1 MSSAPF
7 AATIAAQAPARRVLV
22 VEDDEA
28 LREAISF
35 TLGVHEIS
43 HCLARN
49 GIEAL
54 ALLNTET
61 PAIIVSDVRMP
72 ELDGIGLLR
81 AVRRQMPDVPFV
93 LMTAYADVAAA
104 VDAIKCGAREFL
116 LKPFQPETL
125 IEVVERHRADP
136 TASGPVGEDPAFLQ
150 MLTRLRRVAASE
162 LSVLL
167 SGESGTGK
175 EVLAR
180 DVHAHSQRA
189 RGPFVAINCAAIPK
203 DLLEATLFGYE
214 RGAFTGAQKSQAGK
228 FELAHGGTLFLD
240 EIGEMPPELQAKLL
254 RVLQERVVERV
265 GSHQEI
271 SLDFRLVAATNRRLE
286 QAVRDGRFREDLYFR
301 IGVFPLE
308 IPPLRTRVDDID
320 VLARHFLKRYSAP
333 AGRPGARLSDGA
345 LTRMR
350 QHPWPGNVR
359 ELENVIQRALL
370 MADTDDIMSDDLGLP
385 ANVAHPGGGAVNS
398 SAPAGLEWGMRAG
411 GMQTGG
417 LQASQMG
424 HPIAETAGITS
435 GQFSAHQPGTAADS
449 HGNSYGGGGVG
460 SSLSGNSDGA
470 SPTLPSSL
478 AREDAV
484 DMRSIE
490 REHILQVLRT
500 VNGSRRRAVE
510 LLGISERALRYKLKS
525 YREEGH
531 PVS

>member
-1 MSSAPF
+1 MSPISQASAQP
-7 AATIAAQAPARRVLV
+7 PARRVLV
-22 VEDDEA
+22 VEDDDA

-35 TLGVHEIS
+35 TLGVHDIS
-43 HCLARN
+43 HCLAGN

-93 LMTAYADVAAA
+93 LMTAYADVSAA

-320 VLARHFLKRYSAP
+320 VLSRHFLKRYSAP
-333 AGRPGARLSDGA
+333 AGRPGARLSDA
-345 LTRMR
+345 AMARMR

-370 MADTDDIMSDDLGLP
+370 MADTDDILPDDLGLP
-385 ANVAHPGGGAVNS
+385 VQTGVASGIPLASG
-398 SAPAGLEWGMRAG
+398 PL
-411 GMQTGG
+411 GMQTGTQVGG
-417 LQASQMG
+417 LD
-424 HPIAETAGITS
+424 
-435 GQFSAHQPGTAADS
+435 FS
-449 HGNSYGGGGVG
+449 GVG
-460 SSLSGNSDGA
+460 SNASGVPDSTTETPIVVGEVSVPGSDA
-470 SPTLPSSL
+470 PS
-478 AREDAV
+478 ADAV

-490 REHILQVLRT
+490 REHILQVLRN

-525 YREEGH
+525 YRDEGH

>member
-1 MSSAPF
+1 M
-7 AATIAAQAPARRVLV
+7 
-22 VEDDEA
+22 EDDDA

-35 TLGVHEIS
+35 TLGVHDIS
-43 HCLARN
+43 HCLASN

-54 ALLNTET
+54 AWLNTET

-81 AVRRQMPDVPFV
+81 AVRRQMPEVPFV

-104 VDAIKCGAREFL
+104 VDAIKSGAREFL

-214 RGAFTGAQKSQAGK
+214 KGAFTGAQKSQAGK
-228 FELAHGGTLFLD
+228 FELANGGTLFLD

-271 SLDFRLVAATNRRLE
+271 ALDFRLVAATNRRLE
-286 QAVRDGRFREDLYFR
+286 QAVREGRFREDLYFR

-320 VLARHFLKRYSAP
+320 VLSRHFLKRYSAP

-345 LTRMR
+345 LARMR

-370 MADTDDIMSDDLGLP
+370 MADTDDILPDDLGLP
-385 ANVAHPGGGAVNS
+385 VQTVNPSRPAVE
-398 SAPAGLEWGMRAG
+398 AAGFTNLSPSTQE
-411 GMQTGG
+411 
-417 LQASQMG
+417 
-424 HPIAETAGITS
+424 
-435 GQFSAHQPGTAADS
+435 PGTGIDS
-449 HGNSYGGGGVG
+449 QVPSALDGGTIGDSNGN
-460 SSLSGNSDGA
+460 DGDA
-470 SPTLPSSL
+470 STTNITVPPG
-478 AREDAV
+478 EDPV

-525 YREEGH
+525 YREEGRQ
-531 PVS
+531 VS

>member
-1 MSSAPF
+1 MNSAANP
-7 AATIAAQAPARRVLV
+7 ANPATNLATQQPPASNQPPARRVLV
-22 VEDDEA
+22 VEDDDA

-35 TLGVHEIS
+35 TLGVHDIS
-43 HCLARN
+43 HCLASN

-54 ALLNTET
+54 AWLNTET

-81 AVRRQMPDVPFV
+81 AVRRQMPEVPFV

-104 VDAIKCGAREFL
+104 VDAIKSGAREFL

-203 DLLEATLFGYE
+203 DLLEATLFGYDK
-214 RGAFTGAQKSQAGK
+214 GAFTGAQKSQAGK
-228 FELAHGGTLFLD
+228 FELANGGTLFLD

-286 QAVRDGRFREDLYFR
+286 QAVREGRFREDLYFR

-333 AGRPGARLSDGA
+333 AGRPGARLSDAA

-370 MADTDDIMSDDLGLP
+370 MADTDDILPDDLGLP
-385 ANVAHPGGGAVNS
+385 VQVTNLAAGAVS
-398 SAPAGLEWGMRAG
+398 PPTMVGLTKEQPSVQELGTAPEGQTITHSDWAVTPIASAPA
-411 GMQTGG
+411 
-417 LQASQMG
+417 
-424 HPIAETAGITS
+424 
-435 GQFSAHQPGTAADS
+435 
-449 HGNSYGGGGVG
+449 
-460 SSLSGNSDGA
+460 SD
-470 SPTLPSSL
+470 
-478 AREDAV
+478 DAV

-490 REHILQVLRT
+490 REHILQVLRH

-531 PVS
+531 TVS

>member
-1 MSSAPF
+1 MNSAANSNTP
-7 AATIAAQAPARRVLV
+7 ASTPSPGTQPPARRVLV
-22 VEDDEA
+22 VEDDDA

-35 TLGVHEIS
+35 TLGVHDIS
-43 HCLARN
+43 HCLASN

-54 ALLNTET
+54 AWLNTET

-81 AVRRQMPDVPFV
+81 AVRRQMPEVPFV

-104 VDAIKCGAREFL
+104 VDAIKSGAREFL

-150 MLTRLRRVAASE
+150 MLTRLRRVAGSE

-180 DVHAHSQRA
+180 DVHAHSKRA

-214 RGAFTGAQKSQAGK
+214 KGAFTGAQKSQAGK
-228 FELAHGGTLFLD
+228 FELANGGTLFLD

-286 QAVRDGRFREDLYFR
+286 QAVREGRFREDLYFR

-308 IPPLRTRVDDID
+308 IPPLRTRVDDIE
-320 VLARHFLKRYSAP
+320 VLSRHFLKRYSAP
-333 AGRPGARLSDGA
+333 AGRPGARLSDAA

-370 MADTDDIMSDDLGLP
+370 MADTADILPDDLGLP
-385 ANVAHPGGGAVNS
+385 EGAAVESAKVVGNVVVAGYSRSITPEAESAAEGAVDS
-398 SAPAGLEWGMRAG
+398 PAE
-411 GMQTGG
+411 
-417 LQASQMG
+417 S
-424 HPIAETAGITS
+424 
-435 GQFSAHQPGTAADS
+435 AAD
-449 HGNSYGGGGVG
+449 G
-460 SSLSGNSDGA
+460 
-470 SPTLPSSL
+470 
-478 AREDAV
+478 V

-490 REHILQVLRT
+490 REHILQVLRS

-525 YREEGH
+525 YREDGH
-531 PVS
+531 EVT

>member
-1 MSSAPF
+1 MNSAANLSNTATNF
-7 AATIAAQAPARRVLV
+7 ASQQPPASNQAPARRVLV
-22 VEDDEA
+22 VEDDDA

-35 TLGVHEIS
+35 TLGVHDIS
-43 HCLARN
+43 HCLASN

-54 ALLNTET
+54 AWLNSET

-81 AVRRQMPDVPFV
+81 AVRRQMPEVPFV

-104 VDAIKCGAREFL
+104 VDAIKTGAREFL

-214 RGAFTGAQKSQAGK
+214 KGAFTGAQKSQTGK
-228 FELAHGGTLFLD
+228 FELANRGTLFLD

-271 SLDFRLVAATNRRLE
+271 ALDFRLVAATNRRLE
-286 QAVRDGRFREDLYFR
+286 QAVREGRFREDLYFR

-320 VLARHFLKRYSAP
+320 VLSRHFLKRYSAP
-333 AGRPGARLSDGA
+333 AGRPGARLSDAA

-370 MADTDDIMSDDLGLP
+370 MADTDDILPDDLGLP
-385 ANVAHPGGGAVNS
+385 EGVAVEAAKVVGNVVVAGYSGSTTPEAENAAERAVD
-398 SAPAGLEWGMRAG
+398 SA
-411 GMQTGG
+411 
-417 LQASQMG
+417 
-424 HPIAETAGITS
+424 AES
-435 GQFSAHQPGTAADS
+435 AAD
-449 HGNSYGGGGVG
+449 G
-460 SSLSGNSDGA
+460 
-470 SPTLPSSL
+470 
-478 AREDAV
+478 V

-490 REHILQVLRT
+490 REHILQVLRS
-500 VNGSRRRAVE
+500 VNGSRRKAVE

-525 YREEGH
+525 YREDGH
-531 PVS
+531 EFT

>member
-1 MSSAPF
+1 
-7 AATIAAQAPARRVLV
+7 
-22 VEDDEA
+22 
-28 LREAISF
+28 
-35 TLGVHEIS
+35 
-43 HCLARN
+43 
-49 GIEAL
+49 
-54 ALLNTET
+54 
-61 PAIIVSDVRMP
+61 
-72 ELDGIGLLR
+72 
-81 AVRRQMPDVPFV
+81 
-93 LMTAYADVAAA
+93 
-104 VDAIKCGAREFL
+104 
-116 LKPFQPETL
+116 
-125 IEVVERHRADP
+125 
-136 TASGPVGEDPAFLQ
+136 

-271 SLDFRLVAATNRRLE
+271 ALDFRLVAATNRRLE

-308 IPPLRTRVDDID
+308 IPPLRTRIDDID
-320 VLARHFLKRYSAP
+320 VLSRHFLKRYSAP
-333 AGRPGARLSDGA
+333 AGRPGARLSEA
-345 LTRMR
+345 AMARMR

-370 MADTDDIMSDDLGLP
+370 MADTDDILPDDLGLP
-385 ANVAHPGGGAVNS
+385 VQEGVKSGVIE
-398 SAPAGLEWGMRAG
+398 APSVTVLPATSPPNHSDSGNDIGKERTEGTPM
-411 GMQTGG
+411 
-417 LQASQMG
+417 QAS
-424 HPIAETAGITS
+424 PET
-435 GQFSAHQPGTAADS
+435 
-449 HGNSYGGGGVG
+449 
-460 SSLSGNSDGA
+460 DGA
-470 SPTLPSSL
+470 S
-478 AREDAV
+478 DAV

-490 REHILQVLRT
+490 REHILQVLRN

-525 YREEGH
+525 YREEGREIA
-531 PVS
+531 

>member
-1 MSSAPF
+1 VSPISQASAQP
-7 AATIAAQAPARRVLV
+7 PARRVLV
-22 VEDDEA
+22 VEDDDA

-35 TLGVHEIS
+35 TLGVHDIS
-43 HCLARN
+43 HCLAGN

-93 LMTAYADVAAA
+93 LMTAYADVSAA

-136 TASGPVGEDPAFLQ
+136 SASGPVGEDPAFLQ

-180 DVHAHSQRA
+180 DVHAHSHRA
-189 RGPFVAINCAAIPK
+189 HGPFVAINCAAIPK

-320 VLARHFLKRYSAP
+320 VLSRHFLKRYSAP
-333 AGRPGARLSDGA
+333 AGRPGARLSDAA
-345 LTRMR
+345 LMRMR

-370 MADTDDIMSDDLGLP
+370 MADTDEIMPDDLGLP
-385 ANVAHPGGGAVNS
+385 VQAGVASGIALASGPIAVPAGTQTENFDFSGLGSNVADATDPPSENPIVVAEVSVTGSVMPGA
-398 SAPAGLEWGMRAG
+398 
-411 GMQTGG
+411 
-417 LQASQMG
+417 
-424 HPIAETAGITS
+424 
-435 GQFSAHQPGTAADS
+435 
-449 HGNSYGGGGVG
+449 
-460 SSLSGNSDGA
+460 
-470 SPTLPSSL
+470 
-478 AREDAV
+478 DAV

-490 REHILQVLRT
+490 RDHILQVLRN

-525 YREEGH
+525 YRDEGH

>member
-1 MSSAPF
+1 
-7 AATIAAQAPARRVLV
+7 
-22 VEDDEA
+22 
-28 LREAISF
+28 
-35 TLGVHEIS
+35 
-43 HCLARN
+43 
-49 GIEAL
+49 
-54 ALLNTET
+54 
-61 PAIIVSDVRMP
+61 MP

-81 AVRRQMPDVPFV
+81 AVRRQMPEVPFV
-93 LMTAYADVAAA
+93 LMTAYADVATA
-104 VDAIKCGAREFL
+104 VDAIKSGAREFL

-214 RGAFTGAQKSQAGK
+214 KGAFTGAQKSQAGK
-228 FELAHGGTLFLD
+228 FELANGGTLFLD

-286 QAVRDGRFREDLYFR
+286 QAVREGRFREDLYFR

-320 VLARHFLKRYSAP
+320 VLSRHFLKRYSAP

-345 LTRMR
+345 LARMR

-370 MADTDDIMSDDLGLP
+370 MADTDDILADDLGLP
-385 ANVAHPGGGAVNS
+385 TLSVNPSRPAVE
-398 SAPAGLEWGMRAG
+398 AAGVTNLLRGTHE
-411 GMQTGG
+411 
-417 LQASQMG
+417 
-424 HPIAETAGITS
+424 
-435 GQFSAHQPGTAADS
+435 PGTGIGSQVPSALGGDTIGDS
-449 HGNSYGGGGVG
+449 NGN
-460 SSLSGNSDGA
+460 DGDA
-470 SPTLPSSL
+470 STTNITVPTGEEP
-478 AREDAV
+478 V

-531 PVS
+531 QVS

>member
-1 MSSAPF
+1 MNSAANSNTP
-7 AATIAAQAPARRVLV
+7 ASTPSPGTQPPARRVLV
-22 VEDDEA
+22 VEDDDA

-35 TLGVHEIS
+35 TLGVHDIS
-43 HCLARN
+43 HCLASN

-54 ALLNTET
+54 AWLNTET

-81 AVRRQMPDVPFV
+81 AVRRQMPEVPFV

-104 VDAIKCGAREFL
+104 VDAIKSGAREFL

-150 MLTRLRRVAASE
+150 MLTRLRRVAGSE

-180 DVHAHSQRA
+180 DVHAHSKRA

-214 RGAFTGAQKSQAGK
+214 KGAFTGAQKSQAGK
-228 FELAHGGTLFLD
+228 FELANGGTLFLD

-286 QAVRDGRFREDLYFR
+286 QAVREGRFREDLYFR

-308 IPPLRTRVDDID
+308 IPPLRTRVDDIE
-320 VLARHFLKRYSAP
+320 VLSRHFLKRYSAP
-333 AGRPGARLSDGA
+333 AGRPGARLSDAA

-370 MADTDDIMSDDLGLP
+370 MADTADILPDDLGLP
-385 ANVAHPGGGAVNS
+385 EVAALESAKVVGNVVVAGYSRSITPEAGSAAEGAVDS
-398 SAPAGLEWGMRAG
+398 PAE
-411 GMQTGG
+411 
-417 LQASQMG
+417 S
-424 HPIAETAGITS
+424 
-435 GQFSAHQPGTAADS
+435 AAD
-449 HGNSYGGGGVG
+449 G
-460 SSLSGNSDGA
+460 
-470 SPTLPSSL
+470 
-478 AREDAV
+478 V

-490 REHILQVLRT
+490 REHILQVLRS

-525 YREEGH
+525 YREDGH
-531 PVS
+531 EVT

>member
-1 MSSAPF
+1 
-7 AATIAAQAPARRVLV
+7 LV
-22 VEDDEA
+22 VEDDDA

-35 TLGVHEIS
+35 TLGVHDIS
-43 HCLARN
+43 HCLAGN

-93 LMTAYADVAAA
+93 LMTAYADVSAA

-136 TASGPVGEDPAFLQ
+136 TASGPVGEDTAFLQ

-203 DLLEATLFGYE
+203 DLLVATLFGYE

-308 IPPLRTRVDDID
+308 IPPLRTRIDDID
-320 VLARHFLKRYSAP
+320 VLSRHFLKRYSAP
-333 AGRPGARLSDGA
+333 AGRPGARLSEA
-345 LTRMR
+345 ATARMR

-370 MADTDDIMSDDLGLP
+370 MADTDEIMPDDLGLP
-385 ANVAHPGGGAVNS
+385 AQAGA
-398 SAPAGLEWGMRAG
+398 
-411 GMQTGG
+411 
-417 LQASQMG
+417 
-424 HPIAETAGITS
+424 TS
-435 GQFSAHQPGTAADS
+435 GVAPDSGSVGMSPGTET
-449 HGNSYGGGGVG
+449 GNHNFSGVG
-460 SSLSGNSDGA
+460 SSIAFAVGPQSENILAVAEVNGSGSGA
-470 SPTLPSSL
+470 TT
-478 AREDAV
+478 ADAV

-490 REHILQVLRT
+490 REHILQVLRN

-531 PVS
+531 LVS

>member
-1 MSSAPF
+1 VSS
-7 AATIAAQAPARRVLV
+7 AATIATQPPVRRVLV

-35 TLGVHEIS
+35 TLGVHEIT
-43 HCLARN
+43 HCLASN

-54 ALLNTET
+54 AWLNTET

-93 LMTAYADVAAA
+93 LMTAYADVATA

-136 TASGPVGEDPAFLQ
+136 AASGPVGEDPAFLQ

-320 VLARHFLKRYSAP
+320 VLSRHFLKRYSAP
-333 AGRPGARLSDGA
+333 AGRPGARLSDA
-345 LTRMR
+345 AITRMR

-370 MADTDDIMSDDLGLP
+370 MADTDEILSDDLGLP
-385 ANVAHPGGGAVNS
+385 VLPVQGPDDDAPPPGAVLNLDI
-398 SAPAGLEWGMRAG
+398 PAGSP
-411 GMQTGG
+411 T
-417 LQASQMG
+417 
-424 HPIAETAGITS
+424 TS
-435 GQFSAHQPGTAADS
+435 EPHDDSHDGVLPNAAD
-449 HGNSYGGGGVG
+449 
-460 SSLSGNSDGA
+460 
-470 SPTLPSSL
+470 
-478 AREDAV
+478 DAV

-525 YREEGH
+525 YREDGH
-531 PVS
+531 LLT

>member
-1 MSSAPF
+1 MNSAANSNTP
-7 AATIAAQAPARRVLV
+7 ASTPSPGTQPPARRVLV
-22 VEDDEA
+22 VEDDDA

-35 TLGVHEIS
+35 TLGVHDIS
-43 HCLARN
+43 HCLASN

-54 ALLNTET
+54 AWLNTET

-81 AVRRQMPDVPFV
+81 AVRRQMPEVPFV

-104 VDAIKCGAREFL
+104 VDAIKSGAREFL

-150 MLTRLRRVAASE
+150 MLTRLRRVAGSE

-180 DVHAHSQRA
+180 DVHAHSKRA

-214 RGAFTGAQKSQAGK
+214 KGAFTGAQKSQAGK
-228 FELAHGGTLFLD
+228 FELANGGTLFLD

-286 QAVRDGRFREDLYFR
+286 QAVREGRFREDLYFR

-308 IPPLRTRVDDID
+308 IPPLRTRVDDIE
-320 VLARHFLKRYSAP
+320 VLSRHFLKRYSAP
-333 AGRPGARLSDGA
+333 AGRPGARLSDAA

-370 MADTDDIMSDDLGLP
+370 MADTADILPDDLGLP
-385 ANVAHPGGGAVNS
+385 EGAAVESAKVVGNVVVAGYSRSITPEAGSAAEGAVDS
-398 SAPAGLEWGMRAG
+398 PAE
-411 GMQTGG
+411 
-417 LQASQMG
+417 S
-424 HPIAETAGITS
+424 
-435 GQFSAHQPGTAADS
+435 AAD
-449 HGNSYGGGGVG
+449 G
-460 SSLSGNSDGA
+460 
-470 SPTLPSSL
+470 
-478 AREDAV
+478 V

-490 REHILQVLRT
+490 REHILQVLRS

-525 YREEGH
+525 YREDGH
-531 PVS
+531 EVT

>member
-1 MSSAPF
+1 MNSAANSNTP
-7 AATIAAQAPARRVLV
+7 ASTPSPGTQPPARRVLV
-22 VEDDEA
+22 VEDDDA

-35 TLGVHEIS
+35 TLGVHDIS
-43 HCLARN
+43 HCLASN

-54 ALLNTET
+54 AWLNTET

-81 AVRRQMPDVPFV
+81 AVRRQMPEVPFV

-104 VDAIKCGAREFL
+104 VDAIKSGAREFL

-150 MLTRLRRVAASE
+150 MLTRLRRVAGSE

-180 DVHAHSQRA
+180 DVHAHSKRA

-214 RGAFTGAQKSQAGK
+214 KGAFTGAQKSQAGK
-228 FELAHGGTLFLD
+228 FELANGGTLFLD

-286 QAVRDGRFREDLYFR
+286 QAVREGRFREDLYFR

-308 IPPLRTRVDDID
+308 IPPLRTRVDDIE
-320 VLARHFLKRYSAP
+320 VLSRHFLKRYSAP
-333 AGRPGARLSDGA
+333 AGRPGARLSDAA

-370 MADTDDIMSDDLGLP
+370 MADTADILPDDLWLP
-385 ANVAHPGGGAVNS
+385 EGAAVESAKIVGTAVAAEDSKPTTPEAENAAKSAGDRAV
-398 SAPAGLEWGMRAG
+398 E
-411 GMQTGG
+411 TGTE
-417 LQASQMG
+417 S
-424 HPIAETAGITS
+424 
-435 GQFSAHQPGTAADS
+435 AADS
-449 HGNSYGGGGVG
+449 
-460 SSLSGNSDGA
+460 
-470 SPTLPSSL
+470 
-478 AREDAV
+478 V

-490 REHILQVLRT
+490 REHILQVLRS

-525 YREEGH
+525 YREDGH
-531 PVS
+531 EVT

>member
-1 MSSAPF
+1 MNSAANSNTPVS
-7 AATIAAQAPARRVLV
+7 TPSPGTQPPARRVLV
-22 VEDDEA
+22 VEDDDA

-35 TLGVHEIS
+35 TLGVHDIS
-43 HCLARN
+43 HCLASN
-49 GIEAL
+49 GVEAL
-54 ALLNTET
+54 AWLNTET

-81 AVRRQMPDVPFV
+81 AVRRQMPEVPFV

-104 VDAIKCGAREFL
+104 VDAIKSGAREFL

-180 DVHAHSQRA
+180 EVHAHSQRA

-214 RGAFTGAQKSQAGK
+214 KGAFTGAQKSQAGK
-228 FELAHGGTLFLD
+228 FELANGGTLFLD

-271 SLDFRLVAATNRRLE
+271 ALDFRLVAATNRRLE
-286 QAVRDGRFREDLYFR
+286 QAVREGRFREDLYFR

-308 IPPLRTRVDDID
+308 IPPLRTRVND
-320 VLARHFLKRYSAP
+320 VEVLSRHFLKRYSAP
-333 AGRPGARLSDGA
+333 AGRPGARLSEAA

-370 MADTDDIMSDDLGLP
+370 MADTDDILPDDLGLP
-385 ANVAHPGGGAVNS
+385 EGVAVESAKVVGNVVVAEDSKPTTPEAENAAKSAGDRAV
-398 SAPAGLEWGMRAG
+398 E
-411 GMQTGG
+411 TGTE
-417 LQASQMG
+417 S
-424 HPIAETAGITS
+424 
-435 GQFSAHQPGTAADS
+435 AADS
-449 HGNSYGGGGVG
+449 
-460 SSLSGNSDGA
+460 
-470 SPTLPSSL
+470 
-478 AREDAV
+478 V

-490 REHILQVLRT
+490 REHILQVLRS

-525 YREEGH
+525 YREDGH
-531 PVS
+531 EVT

>member
-1 MSSAPF
+1 
-7 AATIAAQAPARRVLV
+7 
-22 VEDDEA
+22 
-28 LREAISF
+28 
-35 TLGVHEIS
+35 
-43 HCLARN
+43 
-49 GIEAL
+49 
-54 ALLNTET
+54 
-61 PAIIVSDVRMP
+61 
-72 ELDGIGLLR
+72 
-81 AVRRQMPDVPFV
+81 
-93 LMTAYADVAAA
+93 MTAYADVSAA

-271 SLDFRLVAATNRRLE
+271 ALDFRLVAATNRRLE

-308 IPPLRTRVDDID
+308 IPPLRTRIDDID
-320 VLARHFLKRYSAP
+320 VLSRHFLKRYSAP
-333 AGRPGARLSDGA
+333 AGRPGARLSEA
-345 LTRMR
+345 AMARMR

-370 MADTDDIMSDDLGLP
+370 MADTDDILPDDLGLP
-385 ANVAHPGGGAVNS
+385 VQEGVNLGAIE
-398 SAPAGLEWGMRAG
+398 APSVTVLPATLAPHHRDSGNDIGEERTEG
-411 GMQTGG
+411 TPK
-417 LQASQMG
+417 QAS
-424 HPIAETAGITS
+424 PETE
-435 GQFSAHQPGTAADS
+435 
-449 HGNSYGGGGVG
+449 
-460 SSLSGNSDGA
+460 GA
-470 SPTLPSSL
+470 S
-478 AREDAV
+478 DAV

-490 REHILQVLRT
+490 REHILQVLRN

-531 PVS
+531 EIA

>member
-1 MSSAPF
+1 MSP
-7 AATIAAQAPARRVLV
+7 IAHASPQPPARRVLV
-22 VEDDEA
+22 VEDDDA

-35 TLGVHEIS
+35 TLGVHDIS
-43 HCLARN
+43 HCLAGN

-93 LMTAYADVAAA
+93 LMTAYADVSAA

-180 DVHAHSQRA
+180 DVHAHSHRA

-308 IPPLRTRVDDID
+308 IPPLRTRIDDID
-320 VLARHFLKRYSAP
+320 VLSRHFLKRYSAP
-333 AGRPGARLSDGA
+333 AGRPGARLSEA
-345 LTRMR
+345 ATARMR

-370 MADTDDIMSDDLGLP
+370 MADTDEIMPDDLGLP
-385 ANVAHPGGGAVNS
+385 VQAGAAAGVAPDSGSVGMSPGTEAENLNFSGAGSSIAFAVGPLSESPLAVAEVNGSGGGA
-398 SAPAGLEWGMRAG
+398 
-411 GMQTGG
+411 T
-417 LQASQMG
+417 
-424 HPIAETAGITS
+424 TA
-435 GQFSAHQPGTAADS
+435 
-449 HGNSYGGGGVG
+449 
-460 SSLSGNSDGA
+460 
-470 SPTLPSSL
+470 
-478 AREDAV
+478 DAV

-490 REHILQVLRT
+490 REHILQVLRN

-531 PVS
+531 LVS

>member
-1 MSSAPF
+1 
-7 AATIAAQAPARRVLV
+7 
-22 VEDDEA
+22 VEDDDA

-35 TLGVHEIS
+35 TLGVHDIS
-43 HCLARN
+43 HCLAGN

-93 LMTAYADVAAA
+93 LMTAYADVSAA

-320 VLARHFLKRYSAP
+320 VLSRHFLRRYSAP
-333 AGRPGARLSDGA
+333 AGRPGARLSDA
-345 LTRMR
+345 AMARMR

-370 MADTDDIMSDDLGLP
+370 MADTDEILPDDLGLP
-385 ANVAHPGGGAVNS
+385 LPVNVNLGTTEPPNVA
-398 SAPAGLEWGMRAG
+398 L
-411 GMQTGG
+411 
-417 LQASQMG
+417 
-424 HPIAETAGITS
+424 PIA
-435 GQFSAHQPGTAADS
+435 
-449 HGNSYGGGGVG
+449 N
-460 SSLSGNSDGA
+460 
-470 SPTLPSSL
+470 SPTNQLAVSSSPPENATDGPENSTL
-478 AREDAV
+478 SEMSSSGDAV

-531 PVS
+531 EIA

>member
-1 MSSAPF
+1 MNSA
-7 AATIAAQAPARRVLV
+7 ANSTNPASTPNPGTQPPTRRVLV
-22 VEDDEA
+22 VEDDDA

-35 TLGVHEIS
+35 TLGVHDIS
-43 HCLARN
+43 HCLASN

-54 ALLNTET
+54 AWLNSET

-81 AVRRQMPDVPFV
+81 AVRRQMPEVPFV

-104 VDAIKCGAREFL
+104 VDAIKSGAREFL

-214 RGAFTGAQKSQAGK
+214 KGAFTGAQKSQAGK
-228 FELAHGGTLFLD
+228 FELANGGTLFLD

-271 SLDFRLVAATNRRLE
+271 ALDFRLVAATNRRLE
-286 QAVRDGRFREDLYFR
+286 QAVREGRFREDLYFR

-308 IPPLRTRVDDID
+308 IPPLRTRVDDIA
-320 VLARHFLKRYSAP
+320 VLSRHFLKRYSAP
-333 AGRPGARLSDGA
+333 AGRPGARLSDAA

-370 MADTDDIMSDDLGLP
+370 MADTDDILPDDLGLP
-385 ANVAHPGGGAVNS
+385 EGVSVESAKIVGTAVAAEDSKPTIPEAENAAKGAGDRAVDGGTES
-398 SAPAGLEWGMRAG
+398 
-411 GMQTGG
+411 
-417 LQASQMG
+417 
-424 HPIAETAGITS
+424 
-435 GQFSAHQPGTAADS
+435 AADS
-449 HGNSYGGGGVG
+449 
-460 SSLSGNSDGA
+460 
-470 SPTLPSSL
+470 
-478 AREDAV
+478 V

-490 REHILQVLRT
+490 REHILQVLRS

-525 YREEGH
+525 YREDGH
-531 PVS
+531 EVT

>member
-1 MSSAPF
+1 MNSAANSTSP
-7 AATIAAQAPARRVLV
+7 APTPNPGTQPPARRVLV
-22 VEDDEA
+22 VEDDDA

-35 TLGVHEIS
+35 TLGVHDIS
-43 HCLARN
+43 HCLASN

-54 ALLNTET
+54 AWLNSET

-136 TASGPVGEDPAFLQ
+136 TASGPVGEDPTFLQ

-214 RGAFTGAQKSQAGK
+214 KGAFTGAQKSQAGK
-228 FELAHGGTLFLD
+228 FELANGGTLFLD

-271 SLDFRLVAATNRRLE
+271 ALDFRLVAATNRRLE

-320 VLARHFLKRYSAP
+320 VLSRHFLKRYSAP
-333 AGRPGARLSDGA
+333 AGRPGARLSDA
-345 LTRMR
+345 AITRMR

-370 MADTDDIMSDDLGLP
+370 MADTDDILPDDLGLP
-385 ANVAHPGGGAVNS
+385 EGVAIESAKIVENAVV
-398 SAPAGLEWGMRAG
+398 
-411 GMQTGG
+411 T
-417 LQASQMG
+417 
-424 HPIAETAGITS
+424 ETARATTS
-435 GQFSAHQPGTAADS
+435 ETDRAEDSSSDSATDVAADS
-449 HGNSYGGGGVG
+449 
-460 SSLSGNSDGA
+460 
-470 SPTLPSSL
+470 
-478 AREDAV
+478 V

-490 REHILQVLRT
+490 REHILQVLRS

-525 YREEGH
+525 YREDGH
-531 PVS
+531 EVT

>member
-1 MSSAPF
+1 MISAAPV
-7 AATIAAQAPARRVLV
+7 AATIGTQPPARRVLV
-22 VEDDEA
+22 VEDDES

-43 HCLARN
+43 HCLAAN
-49 GIEAL
+49 GVEAL

-271 SLDFRLVAATNRRLE
+271 ALDFRLVAATNRRLE
-286 QAVRDGRFREDLYFR
+286 QAVREGRFREDLYFR

-333 AGRPGARLSDGA
+333 AGRPGAKLSDAA
-345 LTRMR
+345 LNRMR

-370 MADTDDIMSDDLGLP
+370 MADTDHITPDDLGLP
-385 ANVAHPGGGAVNS
+385 ANMGPPAAGTTGLTNGQPNVQEPGMLPHV
-398 SAPAGLEWGMRAG
+398 
-411 GMQTGG
+411 QTN
-417 LQASQMG
+417 A
-424 HPIAETAGITS
+424 
-435 GQFSAHQPGTAADS
+435 
-449 HGNSYGGGGVG
+449 YGGGRSGGDLGGDLGVDSG
-460 SSLSGNSDGA
+460 SDSGGDSGDRSA
-470 SPTLPSSL
+470 TTPVAATK
-478 AREDAV
+478 EDAV

-525 YREEGH
+525 YREDGH
-531 PVS
+531 VVS

>member
-1 MSSAPF
+1 MNSAANSNNP
-7 AATIAAQAPARRVLV
+7 ANSPNPGAQPPARRVLV
-22 VEDDEA
+22 VEDDDA

-35 TLGVHEIS
+35 TLGVHDIS
-43 HCLARN
+43 HCLASN

-54 ALLNTET
+54 AWLNSET

-81 AVRRQMPDVPFV
+81 AVRRQMPEVPFV

-104 VDAIKCGAREFL
+104 VDAIKSGAREFL

-203 DLLEATLFGYE
+203 DLLEATLFGHE
-214 RGAFTGAQKSQAGK
+214 KGAFTGAQKSQAGK
-228 FELAHGGTLFLD
+228 FELANGGTLFLD

-286 QAVRDGRFREDLYFR
+286 QAVREGRFREDLYFR

-320 VLARHFLKRYSAP
+320 VLSRHFLKRYSAP
-333 AGRPGARLSDGA
+333 AGRPGARLSDAA
-345 LTRMR
+345 LMRMR

-370 MADTDDIMSDDLGLP
+370 MADTDDILPDDLGLP
-385 ANVAHPGGGAVNS
+385 EGVAVESAKVVWTAVAAEDSKSTTPEAENATK
-398 SAPAGLEWGMRAG
+398 SAGD
-411 GMQTGG
+411 
-417 LQASQMG
+417 
-424 HPIAETAGITS
+424 
-435 GQFSAHQPGTAADS
+435 SAVDIGTESAADS
-449 HGNSYGGGGVG
+449 
-460 SSLSGNSDGA
+460 
-470 SPTLPSSL
+470 
-478 AREDAV
+478 V

-490 REHILQVLRT
+490 REHILQVLRS
-500 VNGSRRRAVE
+500 VNGSRRRAVD

-525 YREEGH
+525 YREDGH
-531 PVS
+531 EVT

>member
-1 MSSAPF
+1 VSSAPF

-333 AGRPGARLSDGA
+333 AGRPGARLSDAA

-385 ANVAHPGGGAVNS
+385 ANVAHAGGGEVNP
-398 SAPAGLEWGMRAG
+398 SAQAALEWGMRAG
-411 GMQTGG
+411 GMQAGG
-417 LQASQMG
+417 LQPSRMG
-424 HPIAETAGITS
+424 HPIADTAGITS
-435 GQFSAHQPGTAADS
+435 GQFSAHQPGTTADS
-449 HGNSYGGGGVG
+449 QAHSSGGGGVG
-460 SSLSGNSDGA
+460 SSLGGNSDGA
-470 SPTLPSSL
+470 SPTSPSSL

>member
-1 MSSAPF
+1 VSSTT
-7 AATIAAQAPARRVLV
+7 TIAAKPPARRVLV
-22 VEDDEA
+22 VEDDES

-35 TLGVHEIS
+35 TLGVHEIT
-43 HCLARN
+43 HCLASN

-54 ALLNTET
+54 ALLNSET

-320 VLARHFLKRYSAP
+320 VLSRHFLKRYSAP
-333 AGRPGARLSDGA
+333 AGRPGAQLSDSA
-345 LTRMR
+345 LMRMR

-370 MADTDDIMSDDLGLP
+370 MADTDEIMPDDLGLP
-385 ANVAHPGGGAVNS
+385 VQEGFKASVEQTSIEEAQPEYQDPIKKAGEELPPAHEDPATAEATSPG
-398 SAPAGLEWGMRAG
+398 E
-411 GMQTGG
+411 
-417 LQASQMG
+417 
-424 HPIAETAGITS
+424 
-435 GQFSAHQPGTAADS
+435 
-449 HGNSYGGGGVG
+449 
-460 SSLSGNSDGA
+460 
-470 SPTLPSSL
+470 
-478 AREDAV
+478 AV
-484 DMRSIE
+484 DMRTIE

-525 YREEGH
+525 YREDGH
-531 PVS
+531 EFA

>member
-1 MSSAPF
+1 VSSAAITVSQP
-7 AATIAAQAPARRVLV
+7 PARRVLV
-22 VEDDEA
+22 VEDDDA

-35 TLGVHEIS
+35 TLGVHDIS
-43 HCLARN
+43 HCLAGN
-49 GIEAL
+49 GVEAL

-81 AVRRQMPDVPFV
+81 AVRRQMPEVPFV
-93 LMTAYADVAAA
+93 LMTAYADVSAA

-136 TASGPVGEDPAFLQ
+136 TASGPVGEDPSFLQ

-228 FELAHGGTLFLD
+228 FELANGGTLFLD

-308 IPPLRTRVDDID
+308 IPPLRTRVGDID
-320 VLARHFLKRYSAP
+320 VLSRHFLKRYSAP
-333 AGRPGARLSDGA
+333 AGRPGARLSEA
-345 LTRMR
+345 AMTRMR

-370 MADTDDIMSDDLGLP
+370 MADTDDILSDDLGLP
-385 ANVAHPGGGAVNS
+385 AHATNPSTGAANPHDPVDDPAVHPVLANFGGTPGSDWNGSEGHVSTEKMATP
-398 SAPAGLEWGMRAG
+398 PA
-411 GMQTGG
+411 
-417 LQASQMG
+417 
-424 HPIAETAGITS
+424 
-435 GQFSAHQPGTAADS
+435 
-449 HGNSYGGGGVG
+449 
-460 SSLSGNSDGA
+460 
-470 SPTLPSSL
+470 
-478 AREDAV
+478 EDAI

-490 REHILQVLRT
+490 REHILQVLRS

-525 YREEGH
+525 YREDGH
-531 PVS
+531 EVS

>member
-1 MSSAPF
+1 MSSA
-7 AATIAAQAPARRVLV
+7 ATVTQPPARRVLV
-22 VEDDEA
+22 VEDDDA

-35 TLGVHEIS
+35 TLGVHDIS
-43 HCLARN
+43 HCLAGN

-72 ELDGIGLLR
+72 QLDGIGLLR

-93 LMTAYADVAAA
+93 LMTAYADVSAA

-271 SLDFRLVAATNRRLE
+271 ALDFRLVAATNRRLE

-308 IPPLRTRVDDID
+308 IPPLRTRIDDID
-320 VLARHFLKRYSAP
+320 VLSRHFLKRYSAP
-333 AGRPGARLSDGA
+333 AGRPGARLSEA
-345 LTRMR
+345 AMARMR

-370 MADTDDIMSDDLGLP
+370 MADTDDILPDDLGLP
-385 ANVAHPGGGAVNS
+385 VQEGVNLEAIEAPSVAVLPATL
-398 SAPAGLEWGMRAG
+398 APNHRDSGNEIGEERTEG
-411 GMQTGG
+411 TPK
-417 LQASQMG
+417 QAS
-424 HPIAETAGITS
+424 PETE
-435 GQFSAHQPGTAADS
+435 
-449 HGNSYGGGGVG
+449 
-460 SSLSGNSDGA
+460 GA
-470 SPTLPSSL
+470 S
-478 AREDAV
+478 DAV

-490 REHILQVLRT
+490 REHILQVLRN

-531 PVS
+531 EIA

>member
-1 MSSAPF
+1 
-7 AATIAAQAPARRVLV
+7 
-22 VEDDEA
+22 VEDDDA

-35 TLGVHEIS
+35 TLGVHDIS
-43 HCLARN
+43 HCLAGN

-93 LMTAYADVAAA
+93 LMTAYADVSAA

-320 VLARHFLKRYSAP
+320 VLSRHFLRRYSAP
-333 AGRPGARLSDGA
+333 AGRPGARLSDA
-345 LTRMR
+345 AMARMR

-370 MADTDDIMSDDLGLP
+370 MADTDEILPDDLGLP
-385 ANVAHPGGGAVNS
+385 LPVNVNS
-398 SAPAGLEWGMRAG
+398 GTTEPPNVTL
-411 GMQTGG
+411 
-417 LQASQMG
+417 
-424 HPIAETAGITS
+424 PIA
-435 GQFSAHQPGTAADS
+435 
-449 HGNSYGGGGVG
+449 NSPTNQLAV
-460 SSLSGNSDGA
+460 SSSPPEIAKDGA
-470 SPTLPSSL
+470 ENPALSDTSSPG
-478 AREDAV
+478 DAV

-531 PVS
+531 EIA

>member
-1 MSSAPF
+1 MNSA
-7 AATIAAQAPARRVLV
+7 ANSTNPASTPNPGTQPPTRRVLV
-22 VEDDEA
+22 VEDDDA

-35 TLGVHEIS
+35 TLGVHDIS
-43 HCLARN
+43 HCLASN

-54 ALLNTET
+54 AWLNSET

-81 AVRRQMPDVPFV
+81 AVRRQMPEVPFV

-104 VDAIKCGAREFL
+104 VDAIKSGAREFL

-214 RGAFTGAQKSQAGK
+214 KGAFTGAQKSQAGK
-228 FELAHGGTLFLD
+228 FELANGGTLFLD

-286 QAVRDGRFREDLYFR
+286 QAVREGRFREDLYFR

-308 IPPLRTRVDDID
+308 IPPLRTRVGDID
-320 VLARHFLKRYSAP
+320 VLSRHFLKRYSAP
-333 AGRPGARLSDGA
+333 AGRPGARLSDA
-345 LTRMR
+345 AMMRMR

-370 MADTDDIMSDDLGLP
+370 MADTDDILPDDLGLP
-385 ANVAHPGGGAVNS
+385 EGVSVESAKVVGTAVAAESSKSTTREAENAAKSAGDSAVDGGTES
-398 SAPAGLEWGMRAG
+398 
-411 GMQTGG
+411 
-417 LQASQMG
+417 
-424 HPIAETAGITS
+424 
-435 GQFSAHQPGTAADS
+435 AADS
-449 HGNSYGGGGVG
+449 
-460 SSLSGNSDGA
+460 
-470 SPTLPSSL
+470 
-478 AREDAV
+478 V

-490 REHILQVLRT
+490 REHILQVLRS

-525 YREEGH
+525 YREDGH
-531 PVS
+531 EVS

>member
-1 MSSAPF
+1 VSSAPF

-22 VEDDEA
+22 VEDDDA

-43 HCLARN
+43 HCLAGN

-150 MLTRLRRVAASE
+150 MLTRLRCVAASE

-240 EIGEMPPELQAKLL
+240 EIGEMQAKLL

-308 IPPLRTRVDDID
+308 IPPLRTRVNDID
-320 VLARHFLKRYSAP
+320 VLSRHFLKRYSAP
-333 AGRPGARLSDGA
+333 AGRPGARLSDAA
-345 LTRMR
+345 LIRMR
-350 QHPWPGNVR
+350 LHPWPGNVR

-370 MADTDDIMSDDLGLP
+370 MADTDEIMPDDLGLP
-385 ANVAHPGGGAVNS
+385 VL
-398 SAPAGLEWGMRAG
+398 AGLAALQGSDEAIQPASAFNNPGISG
-411 GMQTGG
+411 GTSTTG
-417 LQASQMG
+417 
-424 HPIAETAGITS
+424 E
-435 GQFSAHQPGTAADS
+435 
-449 HGNSYGGGGVG
+449 
-460 SSLSGNSDGA
+460 
-470 SPTLPSSL
+470 
-478 AREDAV
+478 AREDPQSGVTLRSETELAATVRPSDMTDDPV

-531 PVS
+531 LVT